1 MAEPVNVDPAT
12 AADPDAEAA
21 PAEVK
26 EELIPEE
33 ILEDMRNLWSVFEMG
48 QTNEVPISEL

>member
-1 MAEPVNVDPAT
+1 MAEPVNADPTT

-21 PAEVK
+21 PVEVK